1 MQTGKGIL
9 WIGVGTLVILF
20 CAVFPASAAEKT
32 VKIKWASVLAPTDLN
47 NIVAAEVIKRVKER
61 TQGGI
66 ELTLYPS
73 SQLGKAPEVFQQ
85 QKLGAAILAETVPSW
100 SADLGYPKLQIL
112 DGPFLYEN
120 VEQLNR
126 FVRSDL
132 AAKWNTEFLKRSGI
146 RILTWNW
153 YGGQRHILAKR
164 GFKHPDDLKG
174 VKFRVPETPVWIR
187 TFELLGATPTTIPW
201 AEVYNA
207 LSMGVADAAEAP
219 LSAFWS
225 IKLHEVAKV
234 VTLTGHF
241 TAVRGFQIS
250 EQIFQSIPPEH
261 QKVLMEEFIRGGER
275 VTKMAI
281 ESEEDFIKKMT
292 EKGVS
297 FVKPEVELYKQ
308 RTKPFYTEEKVK
320 WTSAD
325 YSELLSVLKGK

>member
-1 MQTGKGIL
+1 MRTQK
-9 WIGVGTLVILF
+9 WILF
-20 CAVFPASAAEKT
+20 FGVVMLMFNMLSSTMAAEKT
-32 VKIKWASVLAPTDLN
+32 IKIKWASVLAPTDLN

-61 TQGGI
+61 TQGVI

-73 SQLGKAPEVFQQ
+73 SQLGKAHEVFQQ

-100 SADLGYPKLQIL
+100 SADLGYPTLQIL

-126 FVRSDL
+126 FLKSDL
-132 AAKWNTEFLKRSGI
+132 AAKWNAEFLKRSGI

-153 YGGQRHILAKR
+153 YGGQRHILGKR

-187 TFELLGATPTTIPW
+187 TFELLGATPTIIPW

-207 LSMGVADAAEAP
+207 LSMGVADAAESP
-219 LSAFWS
+219 LSAIWS
-225 IKLHEVAKV
+225 IKLYEVAKV
-234 VTLTGHF
+234 ITLTGHF
-241 TAVRGFQIS
+241 TAVRGFQIN
-250 EQIFQSIPPEH
+250 EQLFQSIPPEH
-261 QKVLMEEFIRGGER
+261 QKVLIEEFIRGGEQ
-275 VTKMAI
+275 VTKMALQ
-281 ESEEDFIKKMT
+281 SEDEFIKKMS

-297 FVKPEVELYKQ
+297 FIKPEVHLYKQ
-308 RTKPFYTEEKVK
+308 RTKPFYTEEKAK

-325 YSELLSVLKGK
+325 YNELLAVLQGK